1 MTNWGYGMENEVVRI
16 IKNSPAW
23 VPAVQDGKQVQ
34 AYRKQP
40 ITFVVIDESIDIT
53 TQTPYTFYVG
63 KENWMTIDIRKVK
76 PENLDVFISGGK
88 IRDSERNYIV
98 TVDKPG
104 NVLVTIYDKKKN
116 KVIAEVRFEAI
127 SK

>member
-16 IKNSPAW
+16 IKNGPAW

-40 ITFVVIDESIDIT
+40 ITFVVIDESIDII

>member
-1 MTNWGYGMENEVVRI
+1 LTNWGYGMENEVVRI

-40 ITFVVIDESIDIT
+40 ITFVVIDESIDII